1 MPEGPSL
8 VYLAEQM
15 QPYVGKIVT
24 KAGGYGEMEKS
35 WLKGKKLLEARSWG
49 KHLLLR
55 FANGT
60 IRVHL
65 MLFGSV
71 LFNKT
76 KKVNASLYLQFGSDL
91 VNFYVVQAKKLVGKL
106 DSIYDWRTDIMS
118 SEWKP
123 AVVRKKM
130 KDYPDSFIGDLLMD
144 QEVFTGVGNII
155 RIEVMFRAKIHP
167 LSIVGKIPAEVI
179 NSLLKHIRSYGKEF
193 LAEKKAKTFGKNW
206 EAYGQKECPRDGQ
219 TLKIKMVG
227 RTKRKTYFCTHCQ
240 ELYK

>member
-8 VYLAEQM
+8 VILAEQM
-15 QPYVGKIVT
+15 QPYVGKTVT
-24 KAGGYGEMEKS
+24 MAGGYAEMEKS
-35 WLKGKKLLEARSWG
+35 WLKGKKLLEVRSWG

-60 IRVHL
+60 IRIHL

-76 KKVNASLYLQFGSDL
+76 KKVNASLYLKFGEDRVS
-91 VNFYVVQAKKLVGKL
+91 FYVVQAKKLDGKL
-106 DSIYDWRTDIMS
+106 DKIYDWRTDIMS
-118 SEWKP
+118 PLWDIAFVKRTIK
-123 AVVRKKM
+123 A
-130 KDYPDSFIGDLLMD
+130 YPDSFIGDLLLD
-144 QEVFTGVGNII
+144 QQVFTGVGNII
-155 RIEVMFRAKIHP
+155 RVEVLFRAKIHP
-167 LSIVGKIPAEVI
+167 LSIVQKIPAKAI
-179 NSLLKHIRSYGKEF
+179 TALLKHIRSYGKEF
-193 LAEKKAKTFGKNW
+193 LAEKRAKIFGKNW

-219 TLKIKMVG
+219 PLKIQMVG